1 MILSL
6 LASISWLSEYRIN
19 CVREDL
25 SYRQL
30 RSNTLTSPESV
41 SPQCNQ
47 DTVCNSHI
55 YNSGYHNALRHYDLV
70 AAIQRAVAVIVVLQ

>member
-19 CVREDL
+19 CVRKDL

-41 SPQCNQ
+41 FPNAISILSVTATSTIP
-47 DTVCNSHI
+47 DITMP
-55 YNSGYHNALRHYDLV
+55 SGTM
-70 AAIQRAVAVIVVLQ
+70 IS